1 MEDANISNALP
12 TLFIPHGGGPCFFMD
27 WTMGPPN
34 TWQAMAQWLGQLGDS
49 IGALP
54 RAVLVISGHWEEPT
68 FKVTASSKP
77 PLLYDYHGFPKHT
90 YALEYPA
97 PGSPALARKVVEL
110 LEDDGL
116 GSELDERRGL
126 DHGVFIPFK
135 LIYPQANIPIVAL
148 SLKAGLDPSK
158 HIRAG
163 AALAPLRHEGVLIVG
178 SGMSYHNLRGL
189 GSGSAQLQSEQF
201 DKWLTG
207 AVSEPNI
214 DIRLELLEQWTA
226 APHARNA
233 HPREEHLMPLMVV
246 AGAAGNDP
254 GKRIYADSIM
264 GIKVSAYQ
272 FGPSLQHIGWKASSA
287 A

>member
-1 MEDANISNALP
+1 MEETKISGALP

-27 WTMGPPN
+27 WTVGPPD
-34 TWQAMAQWLGQLGDS
+34 TWRTMAQWLGQLGDS

-54 RAVLVISGHWEEPT
+54 KAVLVISGHWEEAA

-97 PGSPALARKVVEL
+97 PGSPTLAREVVEL
-110 LEDDGL
+110 LAGAGL
-116 GSELDERRGL
+116 TSQLDEHRGL

-148 SLKAGLDPSK
+148 SLKAGLDPLV
-158 HIRAG
+158 HLRAG
-163 AALAPLRHEGVLIVG
+163 AALSPLRRAGVLIVG
-178 SGMSYHNLRGL
+178 SGMSYHNLRGPS
-189 GSGSAQLQSEQF
+189 SGSAQLQSEKF

-207 AVSEPNI
+207 AVSEPDT

-246 AGAAGNDP
+246 AGAAGSDP

-264 GIKVSAYQ
+264 GIVVSAYQ
-272 FGPSLQHIGWKASSA
+272 FGPSLQPIARAASA